1 MTVTAYCSVVIPI
14 YNEAEVLPVL
24 YQRLTSTLE
33 RMGEPY
39 EIIFVDDGSTDD
51 SSELLRRLR
60 TQDSRVK
67 VVSFSRNFG
76 HQIAITAGLDYSSGD
91 PVIVMD
97 GDLQDPP
104 EVIPELMKSWRAG
117 NQIVFAVRAR
127 RTGESLFK
135 RATAAVFYRILR
147 RLTTTDIPLD
157 AGDFRLMGRVAVEAL
172 RPLRER
178 NRFVRGLVGW
188 IGFRHTSI
196 RYTRDDRYAGV
207 TKYPLGKMIRFGLNG
222 IFSFS
227 FLPLQ
232 LATYLGFSVS
242 LISFVYLA
250 YAVWL
255 KLFTS
260 QVVQGWASV
269 IVAVLFMGGVQLVS
283 LGIIG
288 EYIGRIY
295 EEVKQRPLYL
305 VESVSG
311 FEEALDTG
319 DGAPGQSLAA
329 QARTPRR
336 PFTAKAGPPRTAE
349 SPGNPVRDP

>member
-1 MTVTAYCSVVIPI
+1 MTSNYSVVVPI

-24 YQRLTSTLE
+24 YQRLTKTLTE
-33 RMGEPY
+33 VGESY

-51 SSELLRRLR
+51 SPRLLAELRS
-60 TQDSRVK
+60 QDSRVK
-67 VVSFSRNFG
+67 VVTFSRNFG

-104 EVIPELMKSWRAG
+104 EVIPQLIAQWQTG
-117 NQIVFAVRAR
+117 NDIVFAVRASR
-127 RTGESLFK
+127 DGEGLFK
-135 RATAAVFYRILR
+135 RMTASLFYRVLR
-147 RLTTTDIPLD
+147 RLTTTQIPVD
-157 AGDFRLMGRVAVEAL
+157 AGDFRLISRVAVESL
-172 RPLRER
+172 KPIRER

-196 RYTRDDRYAGV
+196 TYVRDIRYAGT
-207 TKYPLGKMIRFGLNG
+207 TKYPIPKMIKFALNG

-232 LATYLGFSVS
+232 LATYLGLGVS
-242 LISFVYLA
+242 LLSFVYLA

-255 KLFTS
+255 KLFTAR
-260 QVVQGWASV
+260 VVQGWASV
-269 IVAVLFMGGVQLVS
+269 IVAVLFVGGVQLVC
-283 LGIIG
+283 LGIMG

-305 VESVSG
+305 VEALAGFDKPMDQGNGAHRQASATAYRSPRIQSSG
-311 FEEALDTG
+311 
-319 DGAPGQSLAA
+319 
-329 QARTPRR
+329 
-336 PFTAKAGPPRTAE
+336 
-349 SPGNPVRDP
+349 